1 MKRLKKYLAI
11 FLCFVMIVSMTDTAF
26 AVNNIPTSEK
36 VEMYS
41 VKVISNE
48 YDDTYVTFY
57 EVKEKYYLSFND
69 VKKFTRFELEETDT
83 DIILTQGLREI
94 VIEKSSGNLTDCEYV
109 NQGNIDIVK
118 YNGDYLCEGI
128 PMLMY
133 LGASCTIK
141 EDKALEVM
149 MPDITIWEAI
159 MPDYLDYY
167 VNIADLYGGEN
178 NVKICLACDIIADVL
193 DGINGHGLFADAN
206 THIEDALYEIL
217 NVDITKYESVKELM
231 ADKNQRVN
239 DFLSGEWVSDF
250 LDTGSS
256 ATSTVK
262 EIIDY
267 YSNFY
272 FAGEISDSGDL
283 KEASE
288 LSKEIN
294 QQLYEQAVIKANLD
308 EADNILKTLDIG
320 KIALDTAI
328 TSYNLMRY
336 DDDTKNIFSRI
347 INEEVFKY
355 AGYND
360 ISWSN
365 IADKISQNLSSNEA
379 IIQSAACDSVVS
391 YIGDKLTDE
400 GINFVLS
407 ELTSKAGIYT
417 SAVQIGTFVAS
428 LFNYNRN
435 QAYSAQMN
443 AIWLNIVQYDVA
455 QLTARMLIKERD
467 EYHFTDMA
475 SLTRIKN
482 MFTLY
487 YRTLIAFSEN
497 LAESIKEFGGN
508 NREIWVQYFSGT
520 SGESVGSY
528 GAEYLYKITNCT
540 VMPIVDYSGL
550 SDELLSA
557 EWLSQFK
564 AANVDIFNIL
574 PSEFYFASGVGAW
587 STEIKLNNDG
597 TFKGQYHDSESG
609 ASETGY
615 SDGTVYICN
624 FSGKFTMPKKINEY
638 IYSMNLESLNVEGTP
653 GTVYYE
659 NDIRYIVSEPYGF
672 DNADEFLIYLPG
684 CPLEETYEEFL
695 SWSFINTQ
703 IRNTIPTGVYGIY
716 NVGGGKGFI
725 GEDDDGLW
733 RKKYTYSYN
742 SYKVE
747 LKPSYSSKSHLS
759 FLSQSGVA
767 ILSLGFDWSNDSQ
780 TEFIASD
787 YRGTGEYNISLDFNE
802 DFSSVMITVK
812 SMSGSNL
819 ELWGGTADGIL
830 STEYQAK

>member
-1 MKRLKKYLAI
+1 MKLLKKYLAI
-11 FLCFVMIVSMTDTAF
+11 FLCFVMILSMTNTAF
-26 AVNNIPTSEK
+26 AVNNITTSEK

-69 VKKFTRFELEETDT
+69 VKKFTRFELEENDT
-83 DIILTQGLREI
+83 DIILTQGLRKI
-94 VIEKSSGNLTDCEYV
+94 IIEKSSGNMTDCEYV
-109 NQGNIDIVK
+109 NQGNIDIVQ

-133 LGASCTIK
+133 LGASCKIK
-141 EDKALEVM
+141 ENKALEVM

-159 MPDYLDYY
+159 MPNYLDYY
-167 VNIADLYGGEN
+167 VNIADLYGGEK
-178 NVKICLACDIIADVL
+178 NVKICLACDIIADIL
-193 DGINGHGLFADAN
+193 DGVNGHGLFADVN
-206 THIEDALYEIL
+206 VHIEDALYEIL

-336 DDDTKNIFSRI
+336 DDDTKNLFSRT
-347 INEEVFKY
+347 INEEMFKY

-360 ISWSN
+360 ISWSD
-365 IADKISQNLSSNEA
+365 IAGKISRDLSSNEA
-379 IIQSAACDSVVS
+379 IIQSAARDSVVS
-391 YIGDKLTDE
+391 YIDGKLTDE
-400 GINFVLS
+400 GIKFVLS

-435 QAYSAQMN
+435 QAYSAEMN

-475 SLTRIKN
+475 SLAKIKD

-508 NREIWVQYFSGT
+508 NREIWAQYFGGT

-528 GAEYLYKITNCT
+528 AAEYLYKITNCT
-540 VMPIVDYSGL
+540 VVPIVDYSGL
-550 SDELLSA
+550 FDELLSA

-564 AANVDIFNIL
+564 AEVSSNQWKQAYIDYINENARIYDYKRNEYKEIICKLVDINGDSIPELYIDFPSVAQGSVICTYHEGIVVEQHMYVSGLSYVKGQNIFMDSGGHMDEYYNKIYCIKNGQFVL
-574 PSEFYFASGVGAW
+574 ISEGQYGAPDNAHVQVGADG
-587 STEIKLNNDG
+587 KLIYNYYWNG
-597 TFKGQYHDSESG
+597 KQV
-609 ASETGY
+609 ASETEY
-615 SDGTVYICN
+615 KNMLNAAYDTKEAVTPYDGT
-624 FSGKFTMPKKINEY
+624 EY
-638 IYSMNLESLNVEGTP
+638 KNG
-653 GTVYYE
+653 
-659 NDIRYIVSEPYGF
+659 RYVGNGLC
-672 DNADEFLIYLPG
+672 D
-684 CPLEETYEEFL
+684 YEE
-695 SWSFINTQ
+695 I
-703 IRNTIPTGVYGIY
+703 IEAI
-716 NVGGGKGFI
+716 K
-725 GEDDDGLW
+725 
-733 RKKYTYSYN
+733 TY
-742 SYKVE
+742 
-747 LKPSYSSKSHLS
+747 
-759 FLSQSGVA
+759 
-767 ILSLGFDWSNDSQ
+767 
-780 TEFIASD
+780 
-787 YRGTGEYNISLDFNE
+787 
-802 DFSSVMITVK
+802 
-812 SMSGSNL
+812 
-819 ELWGGTADGIL
+819 
-830 STEYQAK
+830 